1 MSVNE
6 PRPLLHL
13 HPDFSLPTYDNLIVE
28 YAGMMD
34 IPGYAT
40 GIQHKRR
47 VYAENGLRAMFVY
60 PRDLMGPSWSEHL
73 VHRVYQAGRAPERSM
88 YRHHVR

>member
-1 MSVNE
+1 
-6 PRPLLHL
+6 
-13 HPDFSLPTYDNLIVE
+13 
-28 YAGMMD
+28 MMD